1 MGLSYRPLYHPLSI
15 YMANKHPST
24 HTAGVKIMTLFGK
37 RNRIFQNLLFE
48 FKRSYNNKMAYYK
61 FFKIFNRNKEP

>member
-24 HTAGVKIMTLFGK
+24 HTAGVKIMTLFGI
-37 RNRIFQNLLFE
+37 RNRIFQILLVI
-48 FKRSYNNKMAYYK
+48 FKGAFNNKMV
-61 FFKIFNRNKEP
+61 